1 MGLYDERMTNQPRGG
16 AMRVHRTLV
25 SAFMLLVVLLASS
38 GASAAGWLL
47 GVKGGFNSAK
57 FVGDPITAFI
67 TQPGVDV
74 SGRVDDW
81 QEGFNAGVFAR
92 MGLSEYVGLQAELI
106 FSQKGGEGTVTGTAD
121 VEYAPGLIRTGTI
134 NGVANIQ
141 MDYVE
146 IPVFAVFSFPTDGS
160 DKVNLT
166 ASAGLYVA
174 HNTAAFLNIEGEGSV
189 ELEDGSFQRV
199 NFDQRWGI
207 GSNVNRWDFGGLIG
221 AGVEWSLEKVTLLF
235 DFRWEFGFLS
245 VDGTDSN
252 SSTRNNV
259 IMLTFGV
266 GFPVGQ

>member
-1 MGLYDERMTNQPRGG
+1 LF
-16 AMRVHRTLV
+16 AFAVLAVTLV
-25 SAFMLLVVLLASS
+25 SSA
-38 GASAAGWLL
+38 ASAEGWLF

-57 FVGDPITAFI
+57 FVGDPITGFI

-92 MGLSEYVGLQAELI
+92 MGLSEYVGLQAELL
-106 FSQKGGEGTVTGTAD
+106 FSQKGGEGTVFGTAD
-121 VEYAPGLIRTGTI
+121 IEYTPGLTRTGEI

-146 IPVFAVFSFPTDGS
+146 IPVFTVFSFPTDAS
-160 DKVNLT
+160 DKVDIT

-174 HNTAAFLNIEGEGSV
+174 HNTAAFLSVEGEGTV
-189 ELEDGSFQRV
+189 ELEDGSFDEV
-199 NFDQRWGI
+199 SFDQRWGI
-207 GSNVNRWDFGGLIG
+207 GSNVNRWDFGGLLG
-221 AGVEWSLEKVTLLF
+221 MGLEWSLEKVTLLF

-252 SSTRNNV
+252 KSTRNNV

-266 GFPVGQ
+266 GLPVGA